1 MPVKS
6 TRPLLLS
13 YSPTDGC
20 MGLPGPHARCG
31 LRGRPVLWRPYRLA
45 TRQLVTEVIIVR
57 RQHGRPAVACV
68 IVPLTAVGDVVG
80 IDQSIHVTCHRLI
93 TTARGARFNDRGR
106 LIAIML
112 MYIPLYTHNATLTRS
127 RCNLL
132 QSGWSVWWIYKSLVG
147 NLRSFAHFFINFIH
161 HRHWYTNEIRIWLL
175 VWYYIAVFES
185 TGNTIRCHN

>member
-112 MYIPLYTHNATLTRS
+112 MYIHYIRTMQRSHALAVIYCSLGGPSGGSINRWSVTCARS
-127 RCNLL
+127 RIFYQLY
-132 QSGWSVWWIYKSLVG
+132 SP
-147 NLRSFAHFFINFIH
+147 
-161 HRHWYTNEIRIWLL
+161 
-175 VWYYIAVFES
+175 S
-185 TGNTIRCHN
+185 TVVHK